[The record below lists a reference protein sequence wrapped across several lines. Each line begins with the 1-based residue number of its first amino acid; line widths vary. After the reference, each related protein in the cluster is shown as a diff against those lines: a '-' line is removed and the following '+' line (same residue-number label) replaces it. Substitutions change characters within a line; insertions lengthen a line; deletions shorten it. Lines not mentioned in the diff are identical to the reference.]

1 VGVTLNLKLR
11 QHRWQLSCRGIAG
24 DVGLRSGV
32 RQLIACAKCKE
43 EKPDIEFLEAN
54 GRGRGLDGRYKW
66 CRVCRAKTLPKLN
79 ALKSRI
85 RKNQKSSPIAKM
97 HAEEMN
103 EVYLAREKISNLT
116 GVQHH
121 VEHVVPLSGDK
132 AERRVCGLHV
142 PWNVSLASAAL
153 NMSKGAKF
161 SNKDAER
168 VERDQMAWLRAR
180 GFAS

>member
-1 VGVTLNLKLR
+1 M
-11 QHRWQLSCRGIAG
+11 
-24 DVGLRSGV
+24 
-32 RQLIACAKCKE
+32 
-43 EKPDIEFLEAN
+43 EAN
-54 GRGRGLDGRYKW
+54 GRGRGPDGRYKW
-66 CRVCRAKTLPKLN
+66 CRVCREKTLPKSN

-85 RKNQKSSPIAKM
+85 RKNQKSSPIAKI
-97 HAEEMN
+97 HSEEMN

-121 VEHVVPLSGDK
+121 VEHVVPLRGEK
-132 AERRVCGLHV
+132 AVRCICGLHV

-168 VERDQMAWLRAR
+168 VERDHMAWLKAR
-180 GFAS
+180 SL